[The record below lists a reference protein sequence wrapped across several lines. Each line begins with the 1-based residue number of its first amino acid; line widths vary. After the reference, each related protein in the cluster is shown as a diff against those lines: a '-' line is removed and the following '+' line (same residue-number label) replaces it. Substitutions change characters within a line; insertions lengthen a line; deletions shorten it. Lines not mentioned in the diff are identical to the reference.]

1 MTVKELYD
9 SIGGSYESAQRILP
23 TEQLIG
29 KFIVRFLD
37 DTSCQRLLDAS
48 AGGDSKAIFE
58 AAHSMKGVCANLGLN
73 NLSEAA
79 GVITEEFR
87 PGKTPTLTPE
97 ELAQRMEALKADYG
111 HAIEEI
117 RKFAAAQQS

>member
-1 MTVKELYD
+1 MQQATVRLYD
-9 SIGGSYESAQRILP
+9 EDAYLNEFEARVLSCGETEGGYA
-23 TEQLIG
+23 
-29 KFIVRFLD
+29 VVLD
-37 DTSCQRLLDAS
+37 RTAFFPE
-48 AGGDSKAIFE
+48 AGGQTPDRGTITDGAG
-58 AAHSMKGVCANLGLN
+58 AHVHILDVQID
-73 NLSEAA
+73 EAA

-111 HAIEEI
+111 HTIEEI